1 MLCCNALHFAGNAKY
16 DRIEIGASGC
26 KAICGA
32 LERNTNVAEWWHIST
47 WIQSR
52 SVVVLIGFWL
62 KGGKGGDERVLQCA
76 VGTLCR
82 DVIWCCRRQFRRR
95 RRARH
100 RAHAG
105 AQLQHN
111 HFVLSQ

>member
-16 DRIEIGASGC
+16 DRIKIGASGC

-32 LERNTNVAEWWHIST
+32 LERNTNVADWTHSRT

-62 KGGKGGDERVLQCA
+62 RG
-76 VGTLCR
+76 
-82 DVIWCCRRQFRRR
+82 
-95 RRARH
+95 
-100 RAHAG
+100 
-105 AQLQHN
+105 
-111 HFVLSQ
+111 